1 MHESV
6 RLSVTV
12 EQICAPDSFT
22 AGRVECGM
30 FVCAMK
36 GVVSMIRK
44 EPVLRPVYVNVNADF
59 TTDGFVRPRSIVW
72 RNGKVYYIQR
82 MIDWLPG
89 RESISGCF
97 CDRYTVQIRGE
108 LRYLYLQRSD
118 EHFLGKFGRWYVKVP
133 ESEANTES
141 WPPAEP
147 AS

>member
-1 MHESV
+1 
-6 RLSVTV
+6 
-12 EQICAPDSFT
+12 
-22 AGRVECGM
+22 M

-97 CDRYTVQIRGE
+97 CDRYTVQIHGE